1 MLGAKAIT
9 CGIAY
14 DSSPVID
21 SNRTADIP
29 VDEQVRLSVA
39 YGKEISDK
47 LGFAL
52 DATFLWLGDGKMDQI
67 AQGERF
73 KGEFS
78 TNNII
83 FLSGTIYYKF

>member
-52 DATFLWLGDGKMDQI
+52 GATFLWLGDGKMGQI

-78 TNNII
+78 TNNTI
-83 FLSGTIYYKF
+83 FLSGTIKYTF